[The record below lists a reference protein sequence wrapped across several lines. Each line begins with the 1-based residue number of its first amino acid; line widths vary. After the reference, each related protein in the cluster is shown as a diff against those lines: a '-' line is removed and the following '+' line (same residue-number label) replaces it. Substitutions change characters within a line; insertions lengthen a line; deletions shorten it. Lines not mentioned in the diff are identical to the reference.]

1 MFKYPPIRNQT
12 MNKKGETTVTGIFS
26 TIGAVLIS
34 LGVIWFLASNWHQIP
49 SIVKILILVIATS
62 VAYFAGYKLE
72 AEHEIISQAM
82 YMLTAILWTL
92 SLFLIAQIFNLAST
106 LQANANILLVAL
118 IGTTTLSYLMR
129 SAPTLVVAIF
139 TFEAWVWL
147 QTLASV
153 MAMEAAGFEGA
164 FSLIILNQLA
174 VTGTLFG
181 LALLHRAYK
190 QEFAQV
196 YTWWAAFS
204 IFGLGF
210 WLSNQ
215 AAQGFVPG
223 FWKMSMGLLLPRLL
237 VPAALIATGTYLTL
251 SQKKISKFD
260 AWSGASIWL
269 GYILAI
275 SILPIILGLEPGQ
288 YVFRIW
294 DMSPGYI
301 VQWLFFNVIYIALI
315 LTVINFGTREKRT
328 SLVYLALLFFIFY
341 ITARYFG
348 FIMDLSGYLAISILF
363 ILGGIGL
370 IVIAYLL
377 NKFRKITIEKL
388 R

>member
-1 MFKYPPIRNQT
+1 MD
-12 MNKKGETTVTGIFS
+12 KKGEITVTGVFS

-34 LGVIWFLASNWHQIP
+34 LGVIWFLATNWHQTP

-62 VAYFAGYKLE
+62 AAYFAGYKLE
-72 AEHEIISQAM
+72 AEHETIAQAM
-82 YMLTAILWTL
+82 YMLTAVLWTL
-92 SLFLIAQIFNLAST
+92 SLFLIAQIFNLTAT
-106 LQANANILLVAL
+106 TQANANILLIAL

-147 QTLASV
+147 QTIASV
-153 MAMEAAGFEGA
+153 MKMESAGFEGA

-174 VTGTLFG
+174 VSGTLFG
-181 LALLHRAYK
+181 LALIHRAYK
-190 QEFAQV
+190 QGFAPV

-215 AAQGFVPG
+215 AAQGLIPG
-223 FWKMSMGLLLPRLL
+223 FWQMPMSLLLLRLL
-237 VPAALIATGTYLTL
+237 VPAILITIGTYLSLT
-251 SQKKISKFD
+251 KERISKFD

-269 GYILAI
+269 GYLLVI
-275 SILPIILGLEPGQ
+275 SILPTILGLP
-288 YVFRIW
+288 
-294 DMSPGYI
+294 PGYI
-301 VQWLFFNVIYIALI
+301 YSIWEMPAGYIMQWLFFNVIYIALI
-315 LTVINFGTREKRT
+315 LTVISFGTREKRA

-341 ITARYFG
+341 IIARYFG